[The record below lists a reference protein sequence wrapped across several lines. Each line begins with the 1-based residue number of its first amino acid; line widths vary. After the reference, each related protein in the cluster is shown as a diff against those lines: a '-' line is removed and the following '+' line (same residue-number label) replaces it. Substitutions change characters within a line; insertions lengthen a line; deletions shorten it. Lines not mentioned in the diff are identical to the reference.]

1 MSRTIRVYWPG
12 LTSTWLN
19 FNWPPINAQSVVTI
33 SVSEGDAHFGGFG
46 TPLDGI
52 SRRRGAAVMGA
63 RNITPH
69 EGGVE
74 FYVEIGWDSP
84 LNIVTDITVLDPP
97 EQGHFA

>member
-1 MSRTIRVYWPG
+1 MSRTIRVYWPAR
-12 LTSTWLN
+12 SSSWVN
-19 FNWPPINAQSVVTI
+19 FNWPPIDAKSVVTI

-46 TPLDGI
+46 DTLDHI
-52 SRRRGAAVMGA
+52 SRRRGAAVMGI

-69 EGGVE
+69 NGGVE

-84 LNIVTDITVLDPP
+84 LNIVTDITVHDPP